1 MCRRR
6 HQLQHLPSL
15 TALQTSEAFFSMPR
29 LHALLLAV
37 AHFMRSCEYE
47 YALSRHPKLIKLIC
61 RVQFQRMFGRRCSTL
76 LHLPTHDT
84 ARSNL
89 ATSQGGQHTHA
100 RGCAQPVWPLAAVDG
115 VPSATPWSQDVFD
128 SRGLSAR
135 KAAGGASLS
144 AVVEAGA
151 QSVGS

>member
-1 MCRRR
+1 M
-6 HQLQHLPSL
+6 
-15 TALQTSEAFFSMPR
+15 
-29 LHALLLAV
+29 LAV

-89 ATSQGGQHTHA
+89 ATSQGGQHTRA

-151 QSVGS
+151 QSVAS